1 MPNSSNNISQLREV
15 TWPAMVYRN
24 TNDEILMIIEREV
37 RSRKR
42 PGQIFVPAG
51 KKRPND
57 GMLATALR
65 ESEEE
70 TWIPRKFLKSD
81 KFAFKGIVP
90 LRTNDAKLDINV
102 YEYQERLPDKILEQN
117 ADFFQKEIIQR
128 TFIKI
133 KEVLDFDTDKIRP
146 WLFEILLVLLGWKL
160 SDEKIFIE
168 DGRYHATDFKRIQ
181 DIKRQIKYLLKDYDP
196 WF

>member
-1 MPNSSNNISQLREV
+1 
-15 TWPAMVYRN
+15 MVYRN

-70 TWIPRKFLKSD
+70 T
-81 KFAFKGIVP
+81 
-90 LRTNDAKLDINV
+90 
-102 YEYQERLPDKILEQN
+102 
-117 ADFFQKEIIQR
+117 
-128 TFIKI
+128 
-133 KEVLDFDTDKIRP
+133 
-146 WLFEILLVLLGWKL
+146 
-160 SDEKIFIE
+160 
-168 DGRYHATDFKRIQ
+168 
-181 DIKRQIKYLLKDYDP
+181 
-196 WF
+196 